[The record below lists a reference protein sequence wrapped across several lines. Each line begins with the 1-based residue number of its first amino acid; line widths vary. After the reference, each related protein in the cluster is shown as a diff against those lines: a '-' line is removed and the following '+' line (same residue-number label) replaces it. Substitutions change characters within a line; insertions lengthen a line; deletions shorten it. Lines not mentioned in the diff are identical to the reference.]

1 MCYCTILYV
10 VAADDG
16 RRMGQQV
23 ETRGDAPELRRLA
36 PAREERR
43 SVWLS
48 VLLPFLLAL
57 VIVIAIVG
65 TILSL
70 RSPVQVA
77 VLANSMLT
85 LLVLLPLVLCMF
97 PLVILSLALVA
108 LLNRWRPKS
117 RSPLRRLEAWTAMME
132 HNVEGWLENVD
143 ERVLNWAVRLAPL
156 RELLTTF
163 DPPAVESSEE
173 GNE

>member
-1 MCYCTILYV
+1 MRCCTILYV
-10 VAADDG
+10 DVADDG

-23 ETRGDAPELRRLA
+23 ETRDDARELRSLA
-36 PAREERR
+36 SRSAERR
-43 SVWLS
+43 GVWLG
-48 VLLPFLLAL
+48 VLLPFMLVMII
-57 VIVIAIVG
+57 VIVIVG

-77 VLANSMLT
+77 VLADSMLT
-85 LLVLLPLVLCMF
+85 VLVLLPLALCMF
-97 PLVILSLALVA
+97 PLVILSLVLVA

-132 HNVEGWLENVD
+132 QNVERWLEDVD

-163 DPPAVESSEE
+163 DRPAVESSEE
-173 GNE
+173 GSE